1 MGIHTLKTG
10 IMGGTFDPPHYA
22 HLILAEQAKEQFHL
36 DRVLFMP
43 NGSPPH
49 KPLRTGRADNEQ
61 RLQMCALAV
70 AGNPGLELCDLE
82 MKSEGPSYS
91 YLTLEKLHHI
101 YPEDEFYFII
111 GADSLFD
118 FPGWRQPQKIC
129 DQCILLCAVRNNCS
143 EEEIQKGMETL
154 KTAFGARIELIRTPN
169 MDISSKML
177 RQMIH
182 EGRSVRYYM
191 PDDVIRYIAE
201 QRIYSNLQIQ

>member
-1 MGIHTLKTG
+1 MKTG

-43 NGSPPH
+43 NGSPPP
-49 KPLRTGRADNEQ
+49 KPVRTGRAANEQ
-61 RLQMCALAV
+61 RLTMCSLSV

-82 MKSEGPSYS
+82 MKREGPGYS
-91 YLTLEKLHHI
+91 YLTLEMLHEI

-118 FPGWRQPQKIC
+118 FPGWMKPQRIC

-143 EEEIQKGMETL
+143 EEKIREGMENL
-154 KTAFGARIELIRTPN
+154 KTTFGARIELIHTPN
-169 MDISSKML
+169 MDISSNML
-177 RQMIH
+177 RKMIH
-182 EGRSVRYYM
+182 EGHSVRYYL
-191 PDDVIRYIAE
+191 PDAVIRYIAE
-201 QRIYSNLQIQ
+201 QHIYKDLQL